1 MANWIIPCNPKLYD
15 VFAAFRELETID
27 WRQTAKNIE
36 VGDTVYVY
44 IGRPIQSITHKCI
57 VIDVNISY
65 ADSDDSDDRFNLP
78 EGFVSLQP
86 YERYMRLHLV
96 KEYPPHA
103 LDYSLLVEN
112 GLVGSI
118 QGQRHTGSIIQ
129 SVIDSIDN

>member
-1 MANWIIPCNPKLYD
+1 MANWIVPCNPQFYD
-15 VFAAFRELETID
+15 VFEAFHSLKTID

-36 VGDTVYVY
+36 VGDTVYIY
-44 IGRPIQSITHKCI
+44 TGRPIQSITHKCT
-57 VIDVNISY
+57 VVDVNISY

-78 EGFVSLQP
+78 NGNDSLKP
-86 YERYMRLHLV
+86 VGRYMRLHLI

-103 LDYSLLVEN
+103 LSFSLLVAS

-129 SVIDSIDN
+129 SVIDSVDC